1 MSRAV
6 PLFQLCAIKYVTGR
20 PLHLP
25 SVTVELA
32 LVRGLEVPDSKLDP
46 KAGYS
51 EIVCGFIWSF
61 MQITVW
67 NIKVDHV
74 YFSIVFRINCSLIIL
89 F

>member
-6 PLFQLCAIKYVTGR
+6 PVLPLCAIKYVTGR

-32 LVRGLEVPDSKLDP
+32 LVRGLEVPGSKLDP
-46 KAGYS
+46 KVDYL

-61 MQITVW
+61 KQITVY
-67 NIKVDHV
+67 NIKVGHV
-74 YFSIVFRINCSLIIL
+74 CFSILFRINYLLLIL

>member
-1 MSRAV
+1 MSRGV

-20 PLHLP
+20 PLHFP
-25 SVTVELA
+25 SVMVELA

-61 MQITVW
+61 VPVMV
-67 NIKVDHV
+67 
-74 YFSIVFRINCSLIIL
+74 
-89 F
+89 